1 MKITNASIFVFAVLS
16 VATQLQA
23 SDTARV
29 ILQARPA
36 TDNRFQILF
45 EDEPGWISPACV
57 PHPRSG
63 MSVASFAANELE
75 TPSPLKVFQM
85 TNILVTTLMICARSE
100 AADLSTLIEGAT
112 PAMLR
117 VISDGGS
124 MIEHDSDVD
133 IDSLADA
140 FIEGRYR
147 VFTVDFAEP
156 VPLSDLFFGGS
167 VGRPEWRRN
176 WQGEIAEIIGFDIA
190 PDTDIHCGTANYLA
204 NHCSG
209 GSYPATSKQRAAAKA
224 AGLYTGST
232 WMTIIMIR

>member
-1 MKITNASIFVFAVLS
+1 MQLSGMIIGGSYFSGMKKISKITNTIIFVFAVLS

-23 SDTARV
+23 SDTAHV
-29 ILQARPA
+29 VLQTRPA

-45 EDEPGWISPACV
+45 EDELGWISPACV

-63 MSVASFAANELE
+63 MPVASFAANELE

-100 AADLSTLIEGAT
+100 AADLSTLIDGAT

-124 MIEHDSDVD
+124 MVEHDSDV
-133 IDSLADA
+133 DSLADA
-140 FIEGRYR
+140 FIADVYR

-176 WQGEIAEIIGFDIA
+176 
-190 PDTDIHCGTANYLA
+190 
-204 NHCSG
+204 
-209 GSYPATSKQRAAAKA
+209 
-224 AGLYTGST
+224 
-232 WMTIIMIR
+232 